1 MNNEDLEKE
10 ENIFQS
16 SYLEVKYDLKSSNNN
31 DYPFLLAKYLKKT
44 FYKSNTHLLDIG
56 CGRGEMLRAF
66 HANNFEVSGTDISPQ
81 SEEDCGE
88 FDFKIGN
95 LEKEKLNYP
104 DKKFNCIFAK
114 SVIEHLRSPINL
126 LSESHRMLKDNGVC
140 IIMTP
145 SWVHNAWGP
154 FYIDFTHVSPFTQT
168 SLKDAMKM
176 AGFKS
181 IEVYHFYQLP
191 FIWKY
196 PYLTILPK
204 FISLLP
210 LRYRPFYD
218 SKWPDSLNKLIRFSN
233 EVMLLAVGIK

>member
-1 MNNEDLEKE
+1 MTNEESNKE

-16 SYLEVKYDLKSSNNN
+16 SYLEVKYDKKSLNDNN
-31 DYPFLLAKYLKKT
+31 YPYLLAQYLKKNY
-44 FYKSNTHLLDIG
+44 FKNNTRLLDIG

-81 SEEDCGE
+81 SGEDCSE

-95 LEKEKLNYP
+95 LEKENLNYP
-104 DKKFNCIFAK
+104 DNKFNCIFTK

-126 LSESHRMLKDNGVC
+126 LSESYRLLENNGVC
-140 IIMTP
+140 VIMTP

-181 IEVYHFYQLP
+181 IEVHHFYQLP
-191 FIWKY
+191 FIWRY
-196 PYLTILPK
+196 PHLSI
-204 FISLLP
+204 ISKIISCLP
-210 LRYRPFYD
+210 LRYRPFYE
-218 SKWPDSLNKLIRFSN
+218 SKWPNSINKLIRFSN
-233 EVMLLAVGIK
+233 EVMLLAVGKK